1 MVARKDTFQLGGN
14 DMDFTGNKDALC
26 LELVMQGIECKE
38 DAEKV
43 VDFLTEHKK
52 ILSELERFEIDTEYP
67 DMPSEAMGLT
77 IMDYS
82 YYVNIKTVT
91 IAIIALL
98 LDIKVTGGLAATL
111 LSLSGSSDVGIIK
124 LDEYEGEKCIVKETI
139 SQDEKVGE
147 KDILFKYHGECCNCY
162 MNCKYKE
169 LEQCKCS
176 EDSIISIYE
185 KLASKNMFIKRGE
198 KFVYQK

>member
-1 MVARKDTFQLGGN
+1 
-14 DMDFTGNKDALC
+14 MDFVGNKEALC
-26 LELVMQGIECKE
+26 LELVSQGIECKE

-43 VDFLTEHKK
+43 VDFLTEHKTV
-52 ILSELERFEIDTEYP
+52 LSELERFVIDIEYP
-67 DMPSEAMGLT
+67 DMPPETMGLVVA
-77 IMDYS
+77 DYN

-111 LSLSGSSDVGIIK
+111 LSLSGTSGVGIIK

-139 SQDEKVGE
+139 SQDEKVGG
-147 KDILFKYHGECCNCY
+147 KDILVKYHGECCNCY
-162 MNCKYKE
+162 MDCKYRE

-176 EDSIISIYE
+176 EDVIISIYE
-185 KLASKNMFIKRGE
+185 KLVSKNIFIKRGE
-198 KFVYQK
+198 QFVYQK